1 MEFSSTFILSAIL
14 ASAVPLALILG
25 YCNRKQ
31 LRRSIGWQFIRYTVL
46 AISLPIIGV
55 LALNGLL
62 SGEAAALIGSAM
74 GYAFGKDNRSAGSK
88 RSRKPQSQRENRP
101 Q

>member
-14 ASAVPLALILG
+14 AAAVPLALVLG

-31 LRRSIGWQFIRYTVL
+31 EGKGIGWQFIRWTVL
-46 AISLPIIGV
+46 AISLPIVGV
-55 LALNGLL
+55 LALNDLL

-74 GYAFGKDNRSAGSK
+74 GYAFGKDDRRGD
-88 RSRKPQSQRENRP
+88 
-101 Q
+101 

>member
-14 ASAVPLALILG
+14 ASTVPLALVLG

-31 LRRSIGWQFIRYTVL
+31 GGEDQGARGIGWQFIRWTVL
-46 AISLPIIGV
+46 VISLPIIGV

-74 GYAFGKDNRSAGSK
+74 GYAFGKDGRGGGRK
-88 RSRKPQSQRENRP
+88 RSMNP
-101 Q
+101 